1 MNDQRV
7 KASSNIDLTIKK
19 EKCDDI
25 DIDTKKIEY
34 EHVGDSKKKV
44 EMVSLHSPKIE
55 KKKSCCFVGCRK
67 RLMLTDMKCRC
78 GSRYCSK
85 HRISSDHNCTFNYKN
100 HERNLLEKNNQQVIG
115 EKVTK
120 I

>member
-1 MNDQRV
+1 MNEQRV
-7 KASSNIDLTIKK
+7 KASNNIDLTIKK
-19 EKCDDI
+19 EKCDDSNI
-25 DIDTKKIEY
+25 EPEKIEY
-34 EHVGDSKKKV
+34 EYVEVSKKKV

-55 KKKSCCFVGCRK
+55 KKKYCSFIDCK
-67 RLMLTDMKCRC
+67 KKLKLTDMKCRC

-100 HERNLLEKNNQQVIG
+100 HERSLLEKNNQQVIG